1 MSRSQDLGG
10 TDTCCCWGFA
20 VPVASLVRAGGCMC
34 LYTRVYLCV
43 PIHACSPLSIHECNP
58 KPPVP
63 VTAAVPS
70 IPTVPCFPTSAAHCS
85 GGEDQPPLTF
95 SVFIYLV
102 KPLCGQPPP
111 TCAVTPRQ
119 GCAPHATQAL
129 AALSR
134 SLQPPSSA
142 GMLSPSR
149 QAAPG
154 GCPPR
159 LTRPSPLCAAAT
171 SPWMPPHTH
180 RQGPL
185 PWVGSDRQ
193 PREDACHAAAPS
205 GF

>member
-1 MSRSQDLGG
+1 
-10 TDTCCCWGFA
+10 
-20 VPVASLVRAGGCMC
+20 MC

-111 TCAVTPRQ
+111 TCAVTP
-119 GCAPHATQAL
+119 
-129 AALSR
+129 
-134 SLQPPSSA
+134 
-142 GMLSPSR
+142 
-149 QAAPG
+149 
-154 GCPPR
+154 PPR
-159 LTRPSPLCAAAT
+159 MCPTRHSGSGSPLQVAAAT
-171 SPWMPPHTH
+171 FLRRDAVPLAPGCPWGVPSSPHTALTALCSCHLPMDAPPHPQTGTPPLG
-180 RQGPL
+180 RLGPPAPRGRL
-185 PWVGSDRQ
+185 PRSCTQWLLS
-193 PREDACHAAAPS
+193 C
-205 GF
+205 